1 MKSPLITM
9 SALVGKPTDK
19 DIFNYLNDLKQNGID
34 QVMIYPR
41 SGCLIEYLSEEWFC
55 AIESFIKSAEA
66 LDMSI
71 WLYDDFNW
79 PSGDACGRVTKNGL
93 FA

>member
-9 SALVGKPTDK
+9 SALVGKPSGE
-19 DIFNYLNDLKQNGID
+19 DIFNYLNDLKKNGID
-34 QVMIYPR
+34 EVMIYPR

-55 AIESFIKSAEA
+55 AIGDFIKSAES

-71 WLYDDFNW
+71 W
-79 PSGDACGRVTKNGL
+79 PSGARPH
-93 FA
+93 

>member
-1 MKSPLITM
+1 M

-71 WLYDDFNW
+71 WLYDDLT
-79 PSGDACGRVTKNGL
+79 GHQEMRVEELPKTRL